1 MKRLLILG
9 IILSAVAAVTFPLLA
24 QGDLPPTVPII
35 HAELNGQSFASF
47 PGSSCWIKADD
58 APLCDF
64 VEQPDLTDSIAVT
77 VGDVVV
83 FVIDPAQ
90 PPPTSFSASLPDKPA
105 ADGSIPTRDLAS
117 TNGEFVTEGLD
128 LGEIRVEVVATY
140 AAPGGG
146 EYFVS
151 GWFLLQVN
159 AATALTTPEATVEPT
174 PTEIISTPTLVATPE
189 VTVEATSEV
198 TVPATIEA
206 TAEVTSV
213 PTAEA
218 TSAAVTVEPTFE
230 ATAEATLEPT
240 DAATVEATAEST
252 LEPTP
257 EVTAEVT
264 AESTAETTVEAT
276 VEATVA
282 AAGTTPTV
290 PVVVTEAAT
299 EVATLEPTLLT
310 PEATVETTLE
320 ATAAVTETP
329 LPPSSTPTLVPPTTA
344 PILPT
349 NTPPIEIILATA
361 TPAMVLIGIVPTVG
375 LDSQTGDLLFAIN
388 APEQDLIQKC
398 RVEVLDT
405 LTNTSVFVSE
415 VLSVPLDS
423 VRVPLAVLTGGRY
436 VLRITGLG
444 ADGAPVSNVA
454 TLEFNYTPP
463 TAVPSPSPT
472 LPPPTPTLFV
482 PTVGPAG
489 GEATATPVSPTEA
502 PTIQPVVATP
512 TATPEILIVTATP
525 VTVGVEATPTLF
537 IPTIAPTSGI
547 PSAPPQ
553 ISAAEV
559 PAARINAGGV
569 ESEPFA
575 VRACVTNAAGEPDCG
590 GGPIDTAPSRVAAP
604 AGSLATF
611 TFAGITPS
619 AVVINLFTP
628 DGITLQRSDQLALGE
643 VIAYAIPTLRGTY
656 LLSVE
661 VTWAGGTATYY
672 FRLSVN

>member
-9 IILSAVAAVTFPLLA
+9 IILSAVAAVAFPLLA

-64 VEQPDLTDSIAVT
+64 VEQPNLTDSIAVT

-90 PPPTSFSASLPDKPA
+90 PPPTSFSAALPDKPA

-117 TNGEFVTEGLD
+117 TNGEFITDGLD
-128 LGEIRVEVVATY
+128 LGEVRVEVVAAY

-174 PTEIISTPTLVATPE
+174 PTEIISTPTLMATPE
-189 VTVEATSEV
+189 VTVEATAEATSES

-206 TAEVTSV
+206 TAEVILQ

-218 TSAAVTVEPTFE
+218 TSVVVTAEPTLEATPEVTPEVTLEVTV
-230 ATAEATLEPT
+230 
-240 DAATVEATAEST
+240 
-252 LEPTP
+252 

-264 AESTAETTVEAT
+264 AEATPEATRAATIETAGTTPATIPAVVTETPTEAATLEPSLSTPEAT
-276 VEATVA
+276 VEAT
-282 AAGTTPTV
+282 P
-290 PVVVTEAAT
+290 
-299 EVATLEPTLLT
+299 
-310 PEATVETTLE
+310 E
-320 ATAAVTETP
+320 ATAAATETP
-329 LPPSSTPTLVPPTTA
+329 IPPSSTPTFVPPTEAPTA
-344 PILPT
+344 TLIPPT
-349 NTPPIEIILATA
+349 NTPPIEIILT
-361 TPAMVLIGIVPTVG
+361 TPTPSMVLISIVPTVG
-375 LDSQTGDLLFAIN
+375 LDDKTGDLLFAIN
-388 APEQDLIQKC
+388 APEQDLIQKY

-405 LTNTSVFVSE
+405 LSSTSVFVSE
-415 VLSVPLDS
+415 VLSVPFDS

-436 VLRITGLG
+436 LLSITGLG
-444 ADGAPVSNVA
+444 ADGAPVSNAA

-463 TAVPSPSPT
+463 TAVPTPSPT

-482 PTVGPAG
+482 PTIGPAG
-489 GEATATPVSPTEA
+489 GEVTATPVSPTEA
-502 PTIQPVVATP
+502 PTTQPVEATP
-512 TATPEILIVTATP
+512 TATVEVLLVTATP
-525 VTVGVEATPTLF
+525 VTAGVEATPTLF
-537 IPTIAPTSGI
+537 IPTIAPTPGI

-575 VRACVTNAAGEPDCG
+575 VRACVTNATGEPDCG
-590 GGPIDTAPSRVAAP
+590 GGPIDTAPSRVVAP

>member
-9 IILSAVAAVTFPLLA
+9 IILSAVAAVAFPLLA

-47 PGSSCWIKADD
+47 PGSSCWIKTDD

-90 PPPTSFSASLPDKPA
+90 PPPTTFSASLPDKPA

-128 LGEIRVEVVATY
+128 LGEIRVEVVAAY

-159 AATALTTPEATVEPT
+159 AATALTTPESTVEPT

-189 VTVEATSEV
+189 ATVEATPEV
-198 TVPATIEA
+198 TAPATIEA
-206 TAEVTSV
+206 TAEVTSE

-218 TSAAVTVEPTFE
+218 TSAAVTVEPTLEATAAATLEATPESTIEATVEVTAE
-230 ATAEATLEPT
+230 ATAEATLE
-240 DAATVEATAEST
+240 
-252 LEPTP
+252 
-257 EVTAEVT
+257 
-264 AESTAETTVEAT
+264 
-276 VEATVA
+276 

-290 PVVVTEAAT
+290 PAVVTEVPT
-299 EVATLEPTLLT
+299 ESATLEPTLLT
-310 PEATVETTLE
+310 PEATVEATPE
-320 ATAAVTETP
+320 ATAAATETP
-329 LPPSSTPTLVPPTTA
+329 LPPSSTPTSVPPTEAPTA
-344 PILPT
+344 TLIPPT
-349 NTPPIEIILATA
+349 NTPPIEIILT
-361 TPAMVLIGIVPTVG
+361 TPTPSMVLISIVPTVG
-375 LDSQTGDLLFAIN
+375 LDDKTGDLLFAIN
-388 APEQDLIQKC
+388 APEQDLIQKY

-405 LTNTSVFVSE
+405 LSNTSVFVSE
-415 VLSVPLDS
+415 VLSVPFDS
-423 VRVPLAVLTGGRY
+423 VRVPLAALTGGRY
-436 VLRITGLG
+436 LLSITGLG
-444 ADGAPVSNVA
+444 ADGAPVSNAA

-489 GEATATPVSPTEA
+489 GEATATPASPTEA
-502 PTIQPVVATP
+502 PTTQPVEATP
-512 TATPEILIVTATP
+512 TATAEVLIVTATP
-525 VTVGVEATPTLF
+525 VTAGVEATPTLF
-537 IPTIAPTSGI
+537 IPTIAPTPGI